1 MVNHPGSYK
10 GSQRFVWA
18 RYIAEQF
25 AGEIILSRTNFLG
38 KSPHIENFAIVGK
51 MNIST
56 IGKCKFQ

>member
-38 KSPHIENFAIVGK
+38 EIAAH
-51 MNIST
+51 
-56 IGKCKFQ
+56 